1 MGVNVSPQQLMDSS
15 DSLVLA
21 AGATRPRDLP
31 VDGRSL
37 AGVHFAMDFLGSN
50 TKSLLDSQLKDGQY
64 ISAEG
69 KKVGL
74 FSTHCFCGR
83 ISVVC

>member
-1 MGVNVSPQQLMDSS
+1 MSPQQLMDSS
-15 DSLVLA
+15 DAVVLA

-37 AGVHFAMDFLGSN
+37 SGIHFAMDFLGSN
-50 TKSLLDSQLKDGQY
+50 TKSLLDSKLQDGQY

-69 KKVGL
+69 KKV
-74 FSTHCFCGR
+74 STYSYCLSEHARSFQTAG
-83 ISVVC
+83 